1 MSIISKILI
10 KQFEMTRNCFIQV
23 VNSVPKELLHIQP
36 SCFKNTIQWQVG
48 HVLTITE
55 QYIFEFPEKSMHIPK
70 NYIEFFGEGTSP
82 LNWPKNAPKIEE
94 LQKALKNQLNR
105 IRKLSLKKLEE
116 TLKEPVLGYT
126 TFYELASMLLLHEAY
141 HLGQIYSI
149 HRIIESEAQAPS
161 TKLNKK
167 NT

>member
-1 MSIISKILI
+1 MSIISKILLE
-10 KQFEMTRNCFIQV
+10 QFEMTRNCFIQV
-23 VNSVPKELLHIQP
+23 VDSVPKELLHIQP

-82 LNWPKNAPKIEE
+82 LNWPKNAPKINE
-94 LQKALKNQLNR
+94 LEKALKNQLNR
-105 IRKLSLKKLEE
+105 ICKLSFEKFEA

-141 HLGQIYSI
+141 HLGQIYSM
-149 HRIIESEAQAPS
+149 HKIIESENQASS
-161 TKLNKK
+161 TKLKKK